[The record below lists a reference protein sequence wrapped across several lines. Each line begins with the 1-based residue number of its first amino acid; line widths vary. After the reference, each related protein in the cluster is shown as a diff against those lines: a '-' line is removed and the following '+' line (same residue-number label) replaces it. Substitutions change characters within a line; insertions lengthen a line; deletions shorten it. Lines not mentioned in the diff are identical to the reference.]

1 MSCGLRHERDAVL
14 SAWAMA
20 APLSPGEG
28 MTVRALMSRAGRAV
42 TGGLDVRTD
51 AEVVRW
57 PDRFMDPRGAA
68 MWQRVVGMLPADAGV
83 AA

>member
-1 MSCGLRHERDAVL
+1 MTGVVWVL
-14 SAWAMA
+14 
-20 APLSPGEG
+20 
-28 MTVRALMSRAGRAV
+28 SRAGRAV

-57 PDRFMDPRGAA
+57 PDRFMDPRGKP
-68 MWQRVVGMLPADAGV
+68 MWDRVVGMLPERARE